1 MRMEKQGYES
11 VFIWGFDV
19 KRLHSYSVPIE
30 GGVPMSTNKR
40 GLVALVLSLG
50 LLAVASA
57 SALADG
63 ERWTFTDLSA
73 QQIEDILDT
82 LGDMITY
89 ESDTDGA
96 GDPMWRIS
104 ITESGLNFSLYVY
117 DDDEGD
123 PDNYESLL
131 VRSGFGM
138 SSPPTIW
145 TVNGYNQGKRF
156 CRAFLNEDGDP
167 IVEADLDVGGGV
179 TDETITRF
187 LLRFML
193 SVKSFASWIGYQ

>member
-1 MRMEKQGYES
+1 M
-11 VFIWGFDV
+11 FIH
-19 KRLHSYSVPIE
+19 KRD
-30 GGVPMSTNKR
+30 
-40 GLVALVLSLG
+40 LVALVLALVF
-50 LLAVASA
+50 LVAGSG

-63 ERWTFTDLSA
+63 QRWTFDDLAA

-82 LGDMITY
+82 LGDVMTY
-89 ESDTDGA
+89 ERDTDGT

-117 DDDEGD
+117 DDDEDD

-131 VRSGFGM
+131 ARSGFGM

-145 TVNGYNQGKRF
+145 TVNGYNQEKRF
-156 CRAFLNEDGDP
+156 SRAFLDEDGDP

-179 TDETITRF
+179 TDEAITRF
-187 LLRFML
+187 LLRFTL
-193 SVKSFASWIGYQ
+193 SVNSFASWIGYQ